1 MEINRGHKI
10 MELMSLPEEMERLK
24 NFHGHLGPWAVVGYR
39 MGQAARKKFE
49 GKLWVVVYTG
59 TRPPM
64 SCLIDGVQFTS
75 CCTMGK
81 GNIKIKDDNLAMGM
95 FYDEKLILEIR
106 LNDRWRR
113 KIDSETTKENEEEIS
128 MEVFQAKDEDLFRMT
143 KAESLVEERIVKL

>member
-24 NFHGHLGPWAVVGYR
+24 KFHGHLGPWAVVGYR
-39 MGQAARKKFE
+39 MGQTARKKFE
-49 GKLWVVVYTG
+49 GKLWAVVYTG

-106 LNDRWRR
+106 LKDQWRR